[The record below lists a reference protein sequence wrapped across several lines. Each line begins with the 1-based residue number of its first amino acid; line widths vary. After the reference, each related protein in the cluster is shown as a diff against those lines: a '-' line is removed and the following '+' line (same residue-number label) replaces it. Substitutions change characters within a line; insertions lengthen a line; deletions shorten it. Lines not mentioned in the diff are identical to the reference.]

1 MTLQNVRIEKEP
13 APSTD
18 WRVFGDITDD
28 EGKPLGDFGING
40 TSVNQWWVTQ
50 DEVFQANIVSMFQ
63 VIMAQQIASGDAE

>member
-28 EGKPLGDFGING
+28 EGKPLGDFGVNG